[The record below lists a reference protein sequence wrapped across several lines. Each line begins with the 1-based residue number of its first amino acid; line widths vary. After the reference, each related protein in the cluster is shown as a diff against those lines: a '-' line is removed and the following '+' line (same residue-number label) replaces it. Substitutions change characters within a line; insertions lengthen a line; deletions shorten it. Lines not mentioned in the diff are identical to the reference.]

1 MPKVTGELPGWLPA
15 VNRVMKVLQ
24 RLGVAVGPVQMLVV
38 PGRRSGEP
46 RETPITPF
54 EVDGRCYVAAAL
66 PEADWARNVRA
77 AGRGE
82 LRRGRRRRPVLL
94 AEVHDPATR
103 RTVLRAFPAA
113 APGGVSF
120 YVRLGLV
127 ERADPDQFAA
137 IADRVAVFEIRD
149 AREGAERG
157 G

>member
-1 MPKVTGELPGWLPA
+1 VVNKVMTG
-15 VNRVMKVLQ
+15 LQ
-24 RLGVAVGPVQMLVV
+24 RLGVAVGPVQVLVV
-38 PGRRSGEP
+38 PGRKSGTP
-46 RETPITPF
+46 RETPVTPF
-54 EVDGRCYVAAAL
+54 EVDGRWYVAAAL

-82 LRRGRRRRPVLL
+82 LRRGRLVRPVILP
-94 AEVHDPATR
+94 EVHDPGTR
-103 RTVLRAFPAA
+103 RTVMRTFPSA

-149 AREGAERG
+149 A
-157 G
+157 